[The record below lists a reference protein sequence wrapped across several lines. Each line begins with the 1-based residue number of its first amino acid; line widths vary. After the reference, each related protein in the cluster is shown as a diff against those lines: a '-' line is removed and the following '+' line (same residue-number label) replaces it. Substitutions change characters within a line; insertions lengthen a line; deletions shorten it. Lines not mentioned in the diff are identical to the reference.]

1 MNNNYP
7 HGYIEQT
14 NLSENDRR
22 IYMGDVLANIVNTNY
37 LPHTK
42 PFLVKA
48 NTHHRW
54 TIVLVSNRKFYPL
67 KEQGKVKQFDNLASV
82 REFIEELDTANFHRN
97 TKDLFN

>member
-1 MNNNYP
+1 MINNYP

-14 NLSENDRR
+14 NLSENNRR
-22 IYMGDVLANIVNTNY
+22 VYTGHVLANIVNTNY

-42 PFLVKA
+42 PFVVKA

-54 TIVLVSNRKFYPL
+54 TIELISNCKFYPL
-67 KEQGKVKQFDNLASV
+67 KEQGKVREFHNLNAV

-97 TKDLFN
+97 TKDLF